1 MRTSKWFVDASAEI
15 LFTYDA
21 RVLSDLTYFG
31 QREISLANFGEKFPW
46 SQNQDNEV
54 CTMHKDTW
62 CDSSRIKLHSSTKLS
77 KHGPV
82 AFSEMEI

>member
-1 MRTSKWFVDASAEI
+1 MRTSKWFVDASAQI

-31 QREISLANFGEKFPW
+31 KREISLLNHEANFGEKFPW

-54 CTMHKDTW
+54 CPLHKDIR
-62 CDSSRIKLHSSTKLS
+62 CDSVMIKLQRLCK
-77 KHGPV
+77 
-82 AFSEMEI
+82 FSFDFRM